1 MQPVSS
7 VERFLE
13 APVGRY
19 YIGRSWFVWSKSPTL
34 SGSCM
39 FGKLTKADLTD
50 LTRFLTWRPQD
61 VGMQPPFDM
70 ISDGSRITEIDP
82 EGYSFVADRFREL
95 LHGLSTLVR
104 KHAFV
109 HGTGFLAEV
118 MRGMFPLVAPEQSWA
133 TFEKIEDAFAWF
145 AREDAAETLA
155 EVRALTAQV
164 LHGSEVLGELRD
176 HLRAVKGVTTLAD
189 AARKLGR
196 SDRALQRELKEAGVS
211 FRDELAR
218 ARVAVAKALLIDTD
232 LKLESIAQEVG
243 CLSLAHFSRLFRRMA
258 NESPS
263 EFRRRGRLSS

>member
-1 MQPVSS
+1 MQPVST
-7 VERFLE
+7 VEQFLE

-19 YIGRSWFVWSKSPTL
+19 YVGRCWFVWCKSPTIA
-34 SGSCM
+34 GSCM
-39 FGKLTKADLTD
+39 FGRLSKDDLTD

-61 VGMQPPFDM
+61 AGMQIPFDM
-70 ISDGSRITEIDP
+70 ISDGARISEIDP
-82 EGYSFVADRFREL
+82 EGYNFVAERFREL

-109 HGTGFLAEV
+109 HGTGFLAAV

-133 TFEKIEDAFAWF
+133 AFEHLEDAFSWF
-145 AREDAAETLA
+145 ARPDAAETLA

-164 LHGSEVLGELRD
+164 THGSEVLGELRD
-176 HLRAVKGVTTLAD
+176 HLRETKGATSLAE

-218 ARVAVAKALLIDTD
+218 VRVEVAKALLIDTD
-232 LKLESIAQEVG
+232 LKLETIAQEVG

-263 EFRRRGRLSS
+263 EFRRRGRV